1 MEVILLERVN
11 KLGGIG
17 DTVNVKP
24 GFARNYLIPTG
35 RALRAN
41 EANKARFEAER
52 AQIESRNEERKT
64 EAQKVADALE
74 GKTLVVIRSAAETGQ
89 LYGSVSSRDI
99 SDLLKEEGFK
109 VGRSQIDLNQAI
121 KAIGMTDVPVELH
134 PEVRVTITL
143 NIARSSD
150 EAERQTRGED
160 LTSAEAIY
168 GEDVNDAAQPEEFFE
183 EDDLYDDDETASDDE
198 QSDAEGDDETAA

>member
-17 DTVNVKP
+17 DTVTVKP

-52 AQIESRNEERKT
+52 AQIEARNEDRKS
-64 EAQKVADALE
+64 EAQKIADELE

-99 SDLLKEEGFK
+99 SELLKEEGFK
-109 VGRSQIDLNQAI
+109 VGRSQVDLNQAI
-121 KAIGMTDVPVELH
+121 KAIGLTDVPVELH

-143 NIARSSD
+143 NIARTSD
-150 EAERQTRGED
+150 EAERQARGED

-168 GEDVNDAAQPEEFFE
+168 GEDINDAAQPEEFFE
-183 EDDLYDDDETASDDE
+183 EDELYDDGEAAPEAEAAEEGEDD
-198 QSDAEGDDETAA
+198 SAN

>member
-17 DTVNVKP
+17 DTVTVKP

-41 EANKARFEAER
+41 EVNKSRFEAER
-52 AQIESRNEERKT
+52 AQIEARNEDRKS
-64 EAQKVADALE
+64 EAQKVADELD

-99 SDLLKEEGFK
+99 SELLKEEGFK
-109 VGRSQIDLNQAI
+109 VGRSQVDLNQAI
-121 KAIGMTDVPVELH
+121 KAIGLTDVPVELH
-134 PEVRVTITL
+134 PEVRVAITL
-143 NIARSSD
+143 NIARTTD
-150 EAERQTRGED
+150 EAERQARGED

-168 GEDVNDAAQPEEFFE
+168 GEDINDAAQPDEFFE
-183 EDDLYDDDETASDDE
+183 EDADYDDEAVADAEASDEGETD
-198 QSDAEGDDETAA
+198 DAS